1 VYNFFACGDQFV
13 GCPTLA
19 GIDIQG
25 LLNSQQN
32 GGGGEML
39 SEQQTT
45 YLYRLCKDTEEA
57 VEEYESSVSTTPS
70 PTTKSPTGEPT
81 TSPKTNAPT
90 SSPVVSTP
98 SPTTLPPTPTGTT
111 SCPPQYTAGQSYAA
125 DDLVSNEVYEST
137 QIPYFKCKPFPFAA
151 WCSQAAY
158 EPGVTIAWE
167 EAWELMG
174 VCDNSGSGGGG
185 TTTSTTTTTSAT
197 VATTTAATTSGGT
210 TTTTVATNPSLST
223 PPPSPT
229 PTPTP
234 PTPTTTTTIPTKP
247 PTITNPEETPTTG
260 PLPIQFQY
268 EIGNNQNLQS
278 QSILTER
285 NPINNV
291 MEYLESGTDS
301 FVKVIM
307 DATFGS
313 GGGGSSSSSSA
324 VGAVTKDQK
333 ADSLKVNNENVRRRR
348 TTTRRNLAVTYNPTS
363 VTIENI
369 QDIACSYQNMTTES
383 RCQKVTAG
391 VTLQLTNEPP
401 LTTNLR
407 FQTGISNGIDMGLLT
422 FPPESGIVYVGQT
435 KSVQVIPEFGLLPDN
450 NGSGGNKNG
459 SGGDSNT
466 SNDKWVVPVSVT
478 VAASVAAI
486 LILFAGS
493 RFRKRQWEGKEFD
506 GAEQVS
512 LEGDGNDVANDL
524 SPEYN
529 EYSYPPGSKRHMNIF
544 EETIDETPTFNDS
557 DSDLIDLERGGSVN
571 NMTTMMNQSNNE
583 QHRSTSKNPFASSS
597 SSGSNSD
604 DEYIQQ
610 HQPVSHGFPLPSW
623 KEVSEDDLSKSGEV
637 GEMYMRDRDSTDY
650 RAAVEALV
658 RQACPEQIDNVDD
671 LMAEYEGRES
681 VLIGQLSVMLATQ
694 KEADRGKAFSMEDK
708 RKGID
713 EPRLK
718 SVLESGAAMTD
729 SKSFDESSAAGSSQW
744 STDDG
749 MSSIDASMSAS
760 SSEREMLPDTYAAI
774 GDAALITSD
783 SNLMS
788 TTFIKVEKNPDDEFS
803 GLDIPGGEEKP
814 RGQPITREDLDAA
827 IEAGDWNAV
836 GATAA
841 LLAGGSFDR
850 RDSDS
855 EYSSS
860 QSDGGNIS
868 LSSMDYSDKDRAQE
882 FEQLIEAGDW
892 KAVMAI
898 ASEFEGAGESGSFQ
912 VSKLSDMEYDSSRR
926 MSSSDVFE
934 RDDQALTKR
943 QEIEELVRRV
953 VPDEIE
959 NIDEMLLQFKGREDE
974 LIMTLQTMDER
985 NQHSMQGSNSSL
997 SSPASSKESSAE
1009 SPGFQTL
1016 KQMPSFH
1023 EEHVFESDSILNE
1036 SDYDTG
1042 KSSKSKTSSSNRGS
1056 DSDSSSSSEDL
1067 SNLIHR

>member
-1 VYNFFACGDQFV
+1 
-13 GCPTLA
+13 
-19 GIDIQG
+19 
-25 LLNSQQN
+25 
-32 GGGGEML
+32 M
-39 SEQQTT
+39 
-45 YLYRLCKDTEEA
+45 
-57 VEEYESSVSTTPS
+57 
-70 PTTKSPTGEPT
+70 
-81 TSPKTNAPT
+81 
-90 SSPVVSTP
+90 
-98 SPTTLPPTPTGTT
+98 
-111 SCPPQYTAGQSYAA
+111 
-125 DDLVSNEVYEST
+125 
-137 QIPYFKCKPFPFAA
+137 
-151 WCSQAAY
+151 
-158 EPGVTIAWE
+158 
-167 EAWELMG
+167 
-174 VCDNSGSGGGG
+174 
-185 TTTSTTTTTSAT
+185 
-197 VATTTAATTSGGT
+197 
-210 TTTTVATNPSLST
+210 
-223 PPPSPT
+223 
-229 PTPTP
+229 
-234 PTPTTTTTIPTKP
+234 
-247 PTITNPEETPTTG
+247 
-260 PLPIQFQY
+260 
-268 EIGNNQNLQS
+268 
-278 QSILTER
+278 
-285 NPINNV
+285 

-301 FVKVIM
+301 FVKLIM

-313 GGGGSSSSSSA
+313 GGGSSSSSSA
-324 VGAVTKDQK
+324 AAGAVTKDQK
-333 ADSLKVNNENVRRRR
+333 ADVLKVNNENVRRRR
-348 TTTRRNLAVTYNPTS
+348 TTTTTRNLEVTYNPTS

-422 FPPESGIVYVGQT
+422 FPAESGIVYVGET

-450 NGSGGNKNG
+450 NGSGGNKNSG
-459 SGGDSNT
+459 GGGDSNT
-466 SNDKWVVPVSVT
+466 ANDKWVVPVSVT

-493 RFRKRQWEGKEFD
+493 RFRKRQREGKEFD
-506 GAEQVS
+506 DAEQVS
-512 LEGDGNDVANDL
+512 LEGDGVANDL
-524 SPEYN
+524 SPEFN

-571 NMTTMMNQSNNE
+571 MATMMNQSNNE
-583 QHRSTSKNPFASSS
+583 QHRSTSSKNPFASSS
-597 SSGSNSD
+597 SSGSSSD

-637 GEMYMRDRDSTDY
+637 GEMYMRERDTTDY

-694 KEADRGKAFSMEDK
+694 KEADRGEAFSMEDK
-708 RKGID
+708 RKAID
-713 EPRLK
+713 SPGLK
-718 SVLESGAAMTD
+718 SVPESGAAMAD

-774 GDAALITSD
+774 GDAALLTSD

-855 EYSSS
+855 EHSSV
-860 QSDGGNIS
+860 QSDDHNIS
-868 LSSMDYSDKDRAQE
+868 LSSADYSDKDRALE

-898 ASEFEGAGESGSFQ
+898 ASEFEGAGESGSLQ
-912 VSKLSDMEYDSSRR
+912 VSKLSDMDYDSSRR

-934 RDDQALTKR
+934 RDDQASTKR

-985 NQHSMQGSNSSL
+985 NQNSLQGSNSSL
-997 SSPASSKESSAE
+997 SSPASSKESSAA

-1016 KQMPSFH
+1016 TSFH
-1023 EEHVFESDSILNE
+1023 EEHVFESDSVLNE

-1042 KSSKSKTSSSNRGS
+1042 KSSNSKTSSSNRGS